1 MVKKFTKI
9 VGILNITPDS
19 FSDGGKFYQKK
30 LAILQLKKMLNEGA
44 DVIDIGAEST
54 RPNAEILSD
63 EVEFARLENVLEE
76 IIYEIKAFNKIND
89 KQVKASIDSYHFTTI
104 VKSYEMGIEIVNDV
118 SGLIDERIIE
128 FIAQKNISTILM
140 HNLAIHVNPDVVVNQ
155 NLNINQEII
164 NFAKQ
169 KILYLQ
175 KQGVKKSQLIFDPGI
190 GFSKN
195 SQQSLRIL
203 KGIDDYRILGLDL
216 YVGHSKK
223 SFLDA
228 IDLPLDRNQ
237 KTLEIT
243 KYLAQK
249 KIEYLRVHDV
259 YENLQAVNC
268 VIKG

>member
-1 MVKKFTKI
+1 
-9 VGILNITPDS
+9 
-19 FSDGGKFYQKK
+19 
-30 LAILQLKKMLNEGA
+30 
-44 DVIDIGAEST
+44 
-54 RPNAEILSD
+54 
-63 EVEFARLENVLEE
+63 
-76 IIYEIKAFNKIND
+76 
-89 KQVKASIDSYHFTTI
+89 
-104 VKSYEMGIEIVNDV
+104 
-118 SGLIDERIIE
+118 
-128 FIAQKNISTILM
+128 M
-140 HNLAIHVNPDVVVNQ
+140 HNLAIHVNPDVIVNQ

-164 NFAKQ
+164 DYAKQ

-175 KQGVKKSQLIFDPGI
+175 KKGVKKSQLIFDPGI

-203 KGIDDYRILGLDL
+203 KSIGDYRILGVDL

-259 YENLQAVNC
+259 YENLQAINTA
-268 VIKG
+268 IKG

>member
-1 MVKKFTKI
+1 
-9 VGILNITPDS
+9 
-19 FSDGGKFYQKK
+19 
-30 LAILQLKKMLNEGA
+30 
-44 DVIDIGAEST
+44 
-54 RPNAEILSD
+54 
-63 EVEFARLENVLEE
+63 
-76 IIYEIKAFNKIND
+76 
-89 KQVKASIDSYHFTTI
+89 
-104 VKSYEMGIEIVNDV
+104 MGIEIVNDV

-164 NFAKQ
+164 NFAQQ

-175 KQGVKKSQLIFDPGI
+175 KFGVKKSQLIFDPGI

-203 KGIDDYRILGLDL
+203 KSIGDYRILGLDL

-259 YENLQAVNC
+259 YENLQAVRTA
-268 VIKG
+268 IKG

>member
-1 MVKKFTKI
+1 MVKRFTKI

-19 FSDGGKFYQKK
+19 FSDGGKFYQKN

-76 IIYEIKAFNKIND
+76 IIYKITVFNKKND

-164 NFAKQ
+164 DYAKQ

-175 KQGVKKSQLIFDPGI
+175 KKGVKKSQLIFDPGI

-203 KGIDDYRILGLDL
+203 KSIGDYRILGLDL

-259 YENLQAVNC
+259 YENLQAINTA
-268 VIKG
+268 IKG